1 MQFSKLLSRAS
12 MRSLLY
18 GKYDKN
24 SMDFFM
30 IAESLRNSARCYPAI
45 HGLILLG
52 KYELKIPPWILFG
65 IGDSLCKSPGC

>member
-12 MRSLLY
+12 MRSLLF

-30 IAESLRNSARCYPAI
+30 IAESLRNSVC
-45 HGLILLG
+45 
-52 KYELKIPPWILFG
+52 
-65 IGDSLCKSPGC
+65 C